1 MGNTAKA
8 GGGVYNK
15 YGVVTMRG
23 GIISDNVAWDKGGGV
38 LNYFMLSF
46 FRLSGG
52 VVSNNTAI
60 LGGGVC
66 SDDDLGMSGGVIS
79 GNTAN
84 YGGGVYVGNG
94 SFNSSGGKVSGNTAS
109 QSGNDVYYPK

>member
-1 MGNTAKA
+1 VISDNVASDK
-8 GGGVYNK
+8 GGGVYN
-15 YGVVTMRG
+15 
-23 GIISDNVAWDKGGGV
+23 
-38 LNYFMLSF
+38 YFMWSVF
-46 FRLSGG
+46 SLSGG
-52 VVSNNTAI
+52 VISDNTAI

-66 SDDDLGMSGGVIS
+66 NDDKFNMSGGAIS

-109 QSGNDVYYPK
+109 HSGNDVYNQ